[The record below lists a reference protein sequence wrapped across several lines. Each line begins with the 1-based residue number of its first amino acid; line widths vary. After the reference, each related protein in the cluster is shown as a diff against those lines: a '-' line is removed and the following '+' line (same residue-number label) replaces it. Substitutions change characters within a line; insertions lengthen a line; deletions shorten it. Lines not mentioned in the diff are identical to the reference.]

1 MSNSRSRRAYGLLAP
16 ASDASTRRV
25 SGFWLRVAVLL
36 IVSVPIVTEAM
47 DADPGVDATIDA
59 PATPALATTVP
70 ERIAASGP
78 QQDEPTAPA
87 AVPVEL
93 VAESETVAK
102 GYSEVAFIPEATTT
116 TTTTEP
122 PAPEPA
128 GTPQSPQSEATASA
142 PPTPPAP
149 PSTVVAPADDGPG
162 EPLGRFSITCYA
174 LRGTT
179 ASGAPV
185 AEDGIAVDPRVIP
198 LGSRVYVD
206 GLGWKIAR
214 DTGSAI
220 KGNKI
225 DIWNPSSQYCRS
237 WGRQTREAWLG

>member
-16 ASDASTRRV
+16 ASDASTRHV
-25 SGFWLRVAVLL
+25 SGFWLRVAVLF
-36 IVSVPIVTEAM
+36 IVSVPIVAEAM
-47 DADPGVDATIDA
+47 DADPGADATLDT
-59 PATPALATTVP
+59 PAAPALANTVP
-70 ERIAASGP
+70 ERIAATGP
-78 QQDEPTAPA
+78 QQEEPTAPA

-93 VAESETVAK
+93 VAVSETVAK
-102 GYSEVAFIPEATTT
+102 GYSEVAFIPEATST
-116 TTTTEP
+116 TTTTEV
-122 PAPEPA
+122 PAEAPA
-128 GTPQSPQSEATASA
+128 RAPQSAQSESSPTA
-142 PPTPPAP
+142 PTAAPAP

-162 EPLGRFSITCYA
+162 EPLGPFSITCYS

-179 ASGAPV
+179 ASGAGV
-185 AEDGIAVDPRVIP
+185 AEDGIAVDPRIIP

-225 DIWNPSSQYCRS
+225 DIWNPSSQYCRD
-237 WGRQTREAWLG
+237 WGRQSREVWLG

>member
-16 ASDASTRRV
+16 ASDVATRRV
-25 SGFWLRVAVLL
+25 SGFWLRVAVLF
-36 IVSVPIVTEAM
+36 IVSVPIVAEAM
-47 DADPGVDATIDA
+47 DADPGADATLDAAVA
-59 PATPALATTVP
+59 PALTNTVP
-70 ERIAASGP
+70 ERIAATGP
-78 QQDEPTAPA
+78 QQEEPTAPA

-93 VAESETVAK
+93 VAVSETVAK

-116 TTTTEP
+116 TTTT
-122 PAPEPA
+122 
-128 GTPQSPQSEATASA
+128 
-142 PPTPPAP
+142 TPPAEEPTRAPLSAQSESTATAPTTAPGP
-149 PSTVVAPADDGPG
+149 PVTVVAPADEGPG
-162 EPLGRFSITCYA
+162 EPLGRFSITCYSI
-174 LRGTT
+174 RGTT

-220 KGNKI
+220 RGNKI
-225 DIWNPSSQYCRS
+225 DIWNPSSSYCRS
-237 WGRQTREAWLG
+237 WGRQSREVWLG

>member
-16 ASDASTRRV
+16 AGEAGTRRV

-36 IVSVPIVTEAM
+36 IVSVPIVAEAM
-47 DADPGVDATIDA
+47 DADPGADATLDM
-59 PATPALATTVP
+59 PAAPALANTVP
-70 ERIAASGP
+70 ERFAATGP

-93 VAESETVAK
+93 VAVSETFAK

-122 PAPEPA
+122 PAEPA
-128 GTPQSPQSEATASA
+128 TPPIAALAQPTNE
-142 PPTPPAP
+142 PTPTAPGP

-162 EPLGRFSITCYA
+162 EPLGRFSITCYS

-179 ASGAPV
+179 ASGASV

-220 KGNKI
+220 KGNTI
-225 DIWNPSSQYCRS
+225 DIWNPSSSYCRS
-237 WGRQTREAWLG
+237 WGRQTREVWLG

>member
-16 ASDASTRRV
+16 ASDVATRRV
-25 SGFWLRVAVLL
+25 SGFWLRVAVLF
-36 IVSVPIVTEAM
+36 IVSVPIVAEAM
-47 DADPGVDATIDA
+47 DADPGADATLDAAVA
-59 PATPALATTVP
+59 PALTNTVP
-70 ERIAASGP
+70 ERIAATGP
-78 QQDEPTAPA
+78 QQEEPTAPA

-93 VAESETVAK
+93 VAVSETVAK

-116 TTTTEP
+116 TTTT
-122 PAPEPA
+122 
-128 GTPQSPQSEATASA
+128 
-142 PPTPPAP
+142 TPPAEEPTRAPLSAQSESTATAPTTAPGP
-149 PSTVVAPADDGPG
+149 PVTVVAPADEGPG
-162 EPLGRFSITCYA
+162 EPLGRFSITCYSI
-174 LRGTT
+174 RGTT

-220 KGNKI
+220 RGNKI
-225 DIWNPSSQYCRS
+225 DIWNPASSYCRS
-237 WGRQTREAWLG
+237 WGRQSREVWLG